1 MPKNQSLEPK
11 STVIAAASD
20 MRLFLKRMRADKLLS
35 PYNSNIL
42 ERLIIQ
48 TEQAANELEFYEKH
62 DLYKLLHHHLR
73 FMHNAHPEVNSF
85 IIKVNLQEQP
95 SVPAYFEYN
104 LFPNAQQLNQSA
116 KATK

>member
-11 STVIAAASD
+11 STVLATASD
-20 MRLFLKRMRADKLLS
+20 LRLFLKRMKDDNLLS
-35 PYNSNIL
+35 PYNRGIL
-42 ERLIIQ
+42 DRLISQ
-48 TEQAANELEFYEKH
+48 VENAATELEFYEKH

-85 IIKVNLQEQP
+85 IIKVNLQQQP

-104 LFPNAQQLNQSA
+104 LFPNANQIKPSHA
-116 KATK
+116 K